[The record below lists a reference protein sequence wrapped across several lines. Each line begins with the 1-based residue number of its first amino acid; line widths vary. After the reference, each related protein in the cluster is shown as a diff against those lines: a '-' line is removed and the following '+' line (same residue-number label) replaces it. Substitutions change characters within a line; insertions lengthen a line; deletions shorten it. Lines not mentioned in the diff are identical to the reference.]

1 MTVLDGVQTDRL
13 EPLAPEAVPTERR
26 WFGSGRSCNS
36 DIAAAGAEAAREALA
51 GRQASLVMV
60 FCPAGVDY
68 QAMLDGVRSE
78 AGDTALIGCTGIAQL
93 AQTGPAEPSVV
104 VTVLGGDGFEVR
116 ISAAFNV
123 AGGQRAAGEQVAS
136 PVHELTREHKILVL
150 LADGLVGE
158 QHELVR
164 GAYSVVGGTVPLAG
178 GCAADNYVYE
188 KTFQFYADADG
199 VRVLSDAVVAA
210 AIGSDAPIGV
220 GVAHGWRKFG
230 EPMVVTRSAG
240 GTVHTLDG
248 EPALDVFTE
257 RTSAPLLL
265 AEDMPAFRFFAMKHP
280 LGMSRRSGEDIRVIH
295 EGNVADGSIKSLVA
309 VPQGALLWAMQTD
322 REGLLSS
329 VDDAYA
335 EAVEPLEGV
344 PPIGFLAFD
353 CGVRFM
359 FLDPDGVRDEVAK
372 FVHRA
377 AGVPFGGFYTYGEIA
392 RTRGARGMH
401 HLTLVIVA
409 FG

>member
-1 MTVLDGVQTDRL
+1 MTVLDGSQVAVL
-13 EPLAPEAVPTERR
+13 EPVRAQAPTGQR

-36 DIAAAGAEAAREALA
+36 DLRTAGAEAAREALA
-51 GRQASLVMV
+51 GREASLVMV

-68 QAMLDGVRSE
+68 QAMLDGIRSE
-78 AGDTALIGCTGIAQL
+78 AGDVPLIGCTGVAQL

-104 VTVLGGDGFEVR
+104 VSVIGGDGFEVR
-116 ISAAFNV
+116 ISAALNV
-123 AGGQRAAGEQVAS
+123 AAGQRAAGEQVAS
-136 PVHELTREHKILVL
+136 AVHELTREHRILVL
-150 LADGLVGE
+150 LADGLAGE

-178 GCAADNYVYE
+178 GCAADNFDYD
-188 KTFQFYADADG
+188 KTFQFFADADG

-220 GVAHGWRKFG
+220 GVAHGWRKHG
-230 EPMVVTRSAG
+230 EPMVVTSSAG

-248 EPALDVFTE
+248 EAALDVFSQ
-257 RTSAPLLL
+257 RTNAPKSL
-265 AEDMPAFRFFAMKHP
+265 ADDTPAFRFFAMKHP
-280 LGMSRRSGEDIRVIH
+280 LGMSRHGGEDIRVMN
-295 EGNVADGSIKSLVA
+295 EGNAADGSIKSLVA
-309 VPQGALLWAMQTD
+309 VPQGALLWAMETD

-335 EAVEPLEGV
+335 EAVTPLGAA
-344 PPIGFLAFD
+344 PIGFLVFD

-359 FLDPDGVRDEVAK
+359 FLDPDGVRAEVAK
-372 FVHRA
+372 FMHRA
-377 AGVPFGGFYTYGEIA
+377 AGAPFGGFYTYGEIA

>member
-1 MTVLDGVQTDRL
+1 MSVLDDVAEAGLERL
-13 EPLAPEAVPTERR
+13 DHQAAPTQRR
-26 WFGSGRSCNS
+26 WFGSGRSCQV
-36 DIAAAGAEAAREALA
+36 DAGAAGAEAAREALA

-60 FCPAGVDY
+60 FCPAGIDY
-68 QAMLDGVRSE
+68 VAMLDGVRSE
-78 AGDTALIGCTGIAQL
+78 AGNAPLIGCTGIAQL
-93 AQTGPAEPSVV
+93 AQTGPAQPSVV
-104 VTVLGGDGFEVR
+104 VSVLGGEGFEVR
-116 ISAAFNV
+116 ISAAYNV
-123 AGGQRAAGEQVAS
+123 TGGQRVAGEQVA
-136 PVHELTREHKILVL
+136 VAVQELTREHKLLLL
-150 LADGLVGE
+150 LADGLAGE

-178 GCAADNYVYE
+178 GCAADNYLYK
-188 KTFQFYADADG
+188 KTFQFFADADG
-199 VRVLSDAVVAA
+199 VHVLSDAVVAA

-220 GVAHGWRKFG
+220 GVAHGWRKHG
-230 EPMVVTRSAG
+230 EPMVVTGSSG

-248 EPALDVFTE
+248 EPALVVFSE
-257 RTSAPLLL
+257 RVSAPKEL
-265 AEDMPAFRFFAMKHP
+265 APDTSAFRFFAMQHP

-309 VPQGALLWAMQTD
+309 VPQGALLWAMETD
-322 REGLLSS
+322 RDGLLSS

-344 PPIGFLAFD
+344 PPLGFLAFD

-359 FLDPDGVRDEVAK
+359 FLEPDGVTAEVEK

-377 AGVPFGGFYTYGEIA
+377 AGAPFGGFYTYGEIA
-392 RTRGARGMH
+392 RTHGARGMH

>member
-1 MTVLDGVQTDRL
+1 MTVLDGVQLAEL
-13 EPLAPEAVPTERR
+13 EPLALQAAPTQRR

-36 DIAAAGAEAAREALA
+36 DVAAAGAEAAREALA

-60 FCPAGVDY
+60 FCPEGVDY
-68 QAMLDGVRSE
+68 QAMIDGVRSE
-78 AGDTALIGCTGIAQL
+78 AGAAPLIGCTGIAQL
-93 AQTGPAEPSVV
+93 AQTGPAQPSVV
-104 VTVLGGDGFEVR
+104 VSVLGGDGFEVR
-116 ISAAFNV
+116 ISAALNV
-123 AGGQRAAGEQVAS
+123 SGSQRAAGEQVAS
-136 PVHELTREHKILVL
+136 SVHELTREHKILVL
-150 LADGLVGE
+150 LADGLAGE

-178 GCAADNYVYE
+178 GCAADNYLYE
-188 KTFQFYADADG
+188 KTFQFIADADG
-199 VRVLSDAVVAA
+199 IRVLSDAVVAA
-210 AIGSDAPIGV
+210 AIGSDGPVGV
-220 GVAHGWRKFG
+220 GVAHGWRKSG
-230 EPMVVTRSAG
+230 EPMVVTSSSG
-240 GTVHTLDG
+240 GTVHMLDG
-248 EPALDVFTE
+248 ESALAVFSE
-257 RTSAPLLL
+257 RVSAPQSLVPDS
-265 AEDMPAFRFFAMKHP
+265 AAFRFFAMQHP

-295 EGNVADGSIKSLVA
+295 EGNIADGSIKSLVA
-309 VPQGALLWAMQTD
+309 VPQGALLWAMETD

-344 PPIGFLAFD
+344 SPIGFLAFD

-359 FLDPDGVRDEVAK
+359 FLEPDGVRDEVAK

-377 AGVPFGGFYTYGEIA
+377 AGAPFGGFYTYGEIA

>member
-1 MTVLDGVQTDRL
+1 MTVLDDVAMAVL
-13 EPLAPEAVPTERR
+13 EAPGHEAIPTQRR
-26 WFGSGRSCNS
+26 WFGSGRSCQS
-36 DIAAAGAEAAREALA
+36 DAGAAGAEAAREALA

-60 FCPAGVDY
+60 FCPAGIDY
-68 QAMLDGVRSE
+68 EAMLDGVRSE
-78 AGDTALIGCTGIAQL
+78 AGDVPLIGCTGIAQL
-93 AQTGPAEPSVV
+93 AQTGPAQPSVV
-104 VTVLGGDGFEVR
+104 VSVLGGDGFEVR
-116 ISAAFNV
+116 ISAAVNV
-123 AGGQRAAGEQVAS
+123 AGGQRAAGEQVAAT
-136 PVHELTREHKILVL
+136 VHELTHEHKLLVL
-150 LADGLVGE
+150 LADGLAGE

-178 GCAADNYVYE
+178 GCASDNYLYE
-188 KTFQFYADADG
+188 KTFQFFADADG
-199 VRVLSDAVVAA
+199 VQVLSDAVVAA

-220 GVAHGWRKFG
+220 GVAHGWRKHG
-230 EPMVVTRSAG
+230 DPMVVTSSAG

-248 EPALDVFTE
+248 EPALDVFSD
-257 RTSAPLLL
+257 RTNAPQSL
-265 AEDMPAFRFFAMKHP
+265 ADDTPAFRFFAMKHP

-295 EGNVADGSIKSLVA
+295 GGNVADGSIESLVA
-309 VPQGALLWAMQTD
+309 VPQGALLWAMETD

-344 PPIGFLAFD
+344 PPLGFLAFD
-353 CGVRFM
+353 CGVRYM
-359 FLDPDGVRDEVAK
+359 FLEPDGVRAEVAK

-377 AGVPFGGFYTYGEIA
+377 AGAPFGGFYTYGEIA